1 MRAGNMYVKAAF
13 SVIAAIVLII
23 IAGAFSRDFFDE
35 KISIEK
41 SNQLTEITRQV
52 GENFANSLDLN
63 RELLMAAKNI
73 VVQREYNNLAEVSAM
88 ADWLNRTT
96 EVNGNG
102 GFFILLDNLGRS
114 YDARGTNGIWADYST
129 LAGRSS
135 AVFIA
140 DSRSYEG
147 IYWAFVQK
155 LDKPVAVKDDSG
167 VSLCYVAFLRTADKL
182 EPSFANTAYREMGE
196 TYVLKEN
203 GMRAYDNINSKDT
216 LKEYNIFAALR
227 SAEPAAHGNTFEQA
241 KNDLREKGISTGE
254 CIYNGRG
261 YCYSFYHIENCE
273 GILLFWVPA
282 NIVAATTIEMTGI
295 MIKWLLAGMLVLI
308 MIVSAALYFFN
319 EGRNRGRALAQQERA
334 NQELARLNADLLA
347 SRKAAEQALAIAE
360 SANHAKSRFLSSMSH
375 DIRTPLNAILGFQKL
390 ISAYAGNPE
399 KIREYAGKISV
410 ASGHL
415 LGLINDIL
423 DMARIESGKTALN
436 PEPFSLGAIVDELKT
451 IITPQA
457 QAKRQTLS
465 IENKAGQLAVVG
477 DKARLSQILTNLL
490 SNAVK
495 YTQNGGKILFA
506 TEQLKNSSN
515 GIVLIRFTVKDNG
528 IGMDEEFQ
536 TRIFEPFS
544 REETALVNGIAGTGL
559 GMSITKTLIDLM
571 GGVISVRSRKGEGS
585 TFTVELRFRLA
596 DSGDMVQTVDEGKEF
611 EWALEGRHFLVVE
624 DNEVNAE
631 ILVEL
636 LDMENATCEVAHN
649 GQEAVNIFEKSKPG
663 TYDAILMDV
672 QMPVMDGYEATRCI
686 RSGTHP
692 EAGSIPIVALT
703 ANAFAEDVQKA
714 IEAGMNTHIAK
725 PVDIKKL
732 REFMASC

>member
-1 MRAGNMYVKAAF
+1 
-13 SVIAAIVLII
+13 
-23 IAGAFSRDFFDE
+23 
-35 KISIEK
+35 
-41 SNQLTEITRQV
+41 
-52 GENFANSLDLN
+52 
-63 RELLMAAKNI
+63 
-73 VVQREYNNLAEVSAM
+73 
-88 ADWLNRTT
+88 
-96 EVNGNG
+96 
-102 GFFILLDNLGRS
+102 
-114 YDARGTNGIWADYST
+114 

-135 AVFIA
+135 TVFIA
-140 DSRSYEG
+140 DSRSYDG

-308 MIVSAALYFFN
+308 MIVLAALYFFN

-672 QMPVMDGYEATRCI
+672 QMPVMNGYEATRCI